1 MRRHLFAALLPL
13 LLSWDQTATAQV
25 IVDATDPGVVLDVAT
40 GYGSAQ
46 MGEDGSGD
54 PQITGRAEGHRYV
67 IYFYGCTDNAD
78 CDSLTFWAGWAD
90 MDVPLERINE
100 WNAIKRWPKA
110 YQDEEGDSIVEMNVN
125 LDGGVT
131 YRNLDNWFDWW
142 VSGMDTFVDFARE

>member
-1 MRRHLFAALLPL
+1 MRRRLSAALLPL
-13 LLSWDQTATAQV
+13 LLCWGQTAAAQV
-25 IVDATDPGVVLDVAT
+25 IVDATDPDVVLNVAT

-78 CDSLTFWAGWAD
+78 CDSLTFWAGWTD

-100 WNAIKRWPKA
+100 WNAIKRWPRRIRTRK
-110 YQDEEGDSIVEMNVN
+110 GIRSS
-125 LDGGVT
+125 
-131 YRNLDNWFDWW
+131 R
-142 VSGMDTFVDFARE
+142 